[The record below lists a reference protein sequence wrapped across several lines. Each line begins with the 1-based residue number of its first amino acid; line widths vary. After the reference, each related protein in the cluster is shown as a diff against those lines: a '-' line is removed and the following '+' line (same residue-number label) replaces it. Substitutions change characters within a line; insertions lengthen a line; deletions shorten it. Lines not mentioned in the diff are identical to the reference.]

1 MSEQFWWYVSRS
13 SGIVAWA
20 LLSFSVI
27 IGLLMATRSA
37 SRLTT
42 RPWLLD
48 VHRFGGGL
56 AVAFTAVHMIALW
69 ADNYVHF
76 AWAELFVPMASEW
89 NPGAVAWGIVAM
101 YLLVAVEVTSLAMP
115 RLPRRW
121 WRRVHFASL
130 PLWAMGTYHGLVAG
144 TDRGNDLLRAVTLVV
159 ISLVAGLTL
168 VLLATAV
175 SRRPSRSRSARAEST
190 DGSGAGRDADPTGPA
205 SGRPAD
211 GQVLATPQ
219 ER

>member
-20 LLSFSVI
+20 LLSFSVV
-27 IGLLMATRSA
+27 IGLLMATRA
-37 SRLTT
+37 VSRLTT

-48 VHRFGGGL
+48 VHRFSSGL
-56 AVAFTAVHMIALW
+56 AVVFTAIHMVALW

-89 NPGAVAWGIVAM
+89 RPGAVAWGIVAM
-101 YLLVAVEVTSLAMP
+101 YLLVAVEVTSLALP

-144 TDRGNDLLRAVTLVV
+144 TDRGNDLLRAATLVV

-168 VLLATAV
+168 VLLAAAATH
-175 SRRPSRSRSARAEST
+175 RPSRSRAAAGGRV
-190 DGSGAGRDADPTGPA
+190 SGD
-205 SGRPAD
+205 PAD
-211 GQVLATPQ
+211 GKVLTAPQ